1 MQIIWIHGFPLN
13 AQVFDP
19 QNAIKGAEHEM
30 PNLPGFGD
38 GRQVTIQG
46 IGDYAKFILDCSPKE
61 AIFAG
66 LSMGGYICFAIARM
80 APERVRGLILID
92 TRETADTPEAR
103 KGRYETI
110 DKVEKEGIKPVVD
123 SMLPKMVL
131 SESLKPKV
139 RAIMESCS
147 KEGVMTALKAMAE
160 RPDSSELL
168 ARINAPTL
176 IVVGEKDPITPP
188 ADAER
193 MKSAMPNAS
202 LLKIPDA
209 AHLSNMERPDL
220 FNSAVEQFLS
230 RHHF

>member
-13 AQVFDP
+13 SQIFDG
-19 QNAIKGAEHEM
+19 QKAIRGAEHKM

-38 GRQVTIQG
+38 RRQTTIKG
-46 IGDYAKFILDCSPKE
+46 IGDYAKFILDSSPKE

-66 LSMGGYICFAIARM
+66 VSMGGYICFAIARI
-80 APERVRGLILID
+80 APERVRGMILID

-131 SESLKPKV
+131 NESLKPKV
-139 RAIMESCS
+139 RAIMESCT
-147 KEGVMTALKAMAE
+147 KEGIIAALRAMAE
-160 RPDSSELL
+160 RSDSSDLL
-168 ARINAPTL
+168 PRISAPTL

-188 ADAER
+188 PDSER
-193 MKSAMPNAS
+193 MKNAMPNAS
-202 LLKIPDA
+202 LLKIPNA
-209 AHLSNMERPDL
+209 AHLSNMEYPDV

-230 RHHF
+230 RHHL